1 MVQKTGVCNV
11 LETTECQLRECI
23 VKNGGI
29 SIQILTF
36 SLCEVLKS
44 PQVHKSIVYANHSLK
59 YLYCIIHIFLN
70 IYKLYI

>member
-36 SLCEVLKS
+36 SSCEVLKS
-44 PQVHKSIVYANHSLK
+44 PQGQIHKSIVYANHSLK
-59 YLYCIIHIFLN
+59 YLYCIIHIF
-70 IYKLYI
+70 